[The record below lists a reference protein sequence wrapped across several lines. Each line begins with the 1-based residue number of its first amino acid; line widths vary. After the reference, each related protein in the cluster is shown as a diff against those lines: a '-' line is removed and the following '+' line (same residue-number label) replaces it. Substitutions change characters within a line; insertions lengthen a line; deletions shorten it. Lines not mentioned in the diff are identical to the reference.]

1 MSIKSRWDTFEFTD
15 YLNVDEIEIKNLPAG
30 ISVSTMCASCKLNTR
45 LNIPNI
51 EKYLQL
57 NPDDIL
63 TVKNPVVSSVEL
75 PCHVNDEPAGGY
87 S

>member
-15 YLNVDEIEIKNLPAG
+15 YLNVEDVEIKNLPAG

-51 EKYLQL
+51 EKYLQ
-57 NPDDIL
+57 
-63 TVKNPVVSSVEL
+63 
-75 PCHVNDEPAGGY
+75 
-87 S
+87 